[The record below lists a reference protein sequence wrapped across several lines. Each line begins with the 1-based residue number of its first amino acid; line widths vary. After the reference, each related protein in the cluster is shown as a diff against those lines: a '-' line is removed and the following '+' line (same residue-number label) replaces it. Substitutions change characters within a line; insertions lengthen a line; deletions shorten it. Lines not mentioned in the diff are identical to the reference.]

1 MDNSNRWRDYAGQ
14 ELDMARTARKNGN
27 EGRARVCAR
36 RAAGHII
43 GEYLT
48 RNKIDF
54 ETGSALERLRY
65 IYSAADTAPEVR
77 ETANHFL
84 VHTTPEYELPIA
96 ADLIADVD
104 LLANQLLGESLD

>member
-1 MDNSNRWRDYAGQ
+1 MMHAKSWRDFTAQ
-14 ELDMARTARKNGN
+14 ELELAQNARKSGN

-36 RAAGHII
+36 RAAGYVI
-43 GEYLT
+43 GEYLF

-65 IYSAADTAPEVR
+65 IYSAADTHPEAK
-77 ETANHFL
+77 ETASHFL
-84 VHTTPEYELPIA
+84 VHTTPEHKLPIE

-104 LLANQLLGESLD
+104 LLAKQLLGESLD